1 MLLLDEERQYRQPA
15 TKQSKSNRV
24 REIITKIIMVRHHL
38 KKKKVDATS
47 NKQLRQQSSSS
58 KRNHQRRDHDDI
70 EKKKRED
77 EEDLNRFAGSSEEE
91 EEEEDDD
98 GRGDNGDN
106 NKEEDGSEND
116 NHNVDSDDSDN
127 DYDDVYNNPSKTISE
142 RAVAPKKSNIR
153 STKKAS
159 NESDDDDDDEVEDD
173 ESSEEDEYADK
184 ANYERS
190 ISKSEGMSR
199 GLAGAMSRILAVGK
213 LSSSSSSNTIRD
225 AKSLP
230 TSSIPTSKP
239 IILSKTTTPIQRLQ
253 RQIKNEER
261 ELLQKR
267 KNRRADNLSAMRLP
281 LAPTAGMSAEK
292 LRKQKE
298 KMKNVVKSTG
308 ATNNKKKKKKKKSID
323 DDDDDEDN
331 DGKDDLYD
339 SNALAMANEIESER
353 THRRIATRGVVALFN
368 AISKHRADAEA
379 KILEREEEKKRR
391 AAAIDDMNGGGNVL
405 KKRKK
410 ESEENNNSA
419 TTKHEFLDM
428 IKKSSVTTKTVVGG
442 STTAKVVRSDDPAV
456 PIKQQNGPTSTSSV
470 GWNALKDDFMMN
482 SKLKD
487 WDKEISDDDE

>member
-1 MLLLDEERQYRQPA
+1 MPRPLLLLLDEERQYRQPA

-58 KRNHQRRDHDDI
+58 KMNHQRRDHDDI
-70 EKKKRED
+70 EKKKRKD

-91 EEEEDDD
+91 EEEDDD
-98 GRGDNGDN
+98 DRGDNGDN

-127 DYDDVYNNPSKTISE
+127 DYDDVYNNPSKTFSE

-159 NESDDDDDDEVEDD
+159 NESDDDDDEVEDG

-213 LSSSSSSNTIRD
+213 LSSSSSSNTIRG

-230 TSSIPTSKP
+230 TSSIPNSKP

-261 ELLQKR
+261 ELMQKR

-308 ATNNKKKKKKKKSID
+308 ATNNKKKKKSI
-323 DDDDDEDN
+323 DDDDEDN

-391 AAAIDDMNGGGNVL
+391 AAAINDMNGGGNVL

-428 IKKSSVTTKTVVGG
+428 IKKSSMTNTKTVVGG

-456 PIKQQNGPTSTSSV
+456 PIKQQNGLTSTISV